1 MIDAKIRS
9 GLHKA
14 LQSWFQ
20 AQGRTLP
27 WRDDPSPY
35 RVLVSEFMLQQTT
48 VAAVRPFF
56 VRWMRELPD
65 VSALAAAPEEKVL
78 KLWEGLGY
86 YSRARNLHR
95 AAKAIVANFGGLI
108 PDDPAQLRTLPGI
121 GPYTAAAIAAFAF
134 DKPVPVLDANINR
147 LIARLFDFREDI
159 TTAAGRTFLENAAAA
174 LLPASGGRNHTS
186 ALMDLGATLCAAG
199 QPDCLLCPGQ
209 KFCRATDPASLPV
222 KPAKKSITRL
232 VEWRALA
239 IRKRSVF
246 LVQSP
251 GPRWK
256 GLWLLPPA
264 EPTDAEPLVSLDYSI
279 TRYRVTLYLR
289 ESEPHTDWVPHPLA
303 KLPAMPTPHRN
314 ILALIKNPRAND
326 ARATWS
332 AR

>member
-1 MIDAKIRS
+1 MFPEKNKSAF
-9 GLHKA
+9 HKS
-14 LQSWFQ
+14 LQAWFQ
-20 AQGRTLP
+20 AQGRELP
-27 WRDDPSPY
+27 WRDDPAPY

-48 VAAVRPFF
+48 VAAVRGHFA
-56 VRWMRELPD
+56 RWMRELPD
-65 VSALAAAPEEKVL
+65 VQTLAAAPEEKVL

-95 AAKAIVANFGGLI
+95 AAKEIVARFQGII
-108 PDDPAQLRTLPGI
+108 PDDPEILRTLPGI

-159 TTAAGRTFLENAAAA
+159 TTAAGKTFLDQAAA
-174 LLPASGGRNHTS
+174 LLLPKTGGRAHTS

-199 QPDCLLCPGQ
+199 HPDCLLCPVQ
-209 KFCRATDPASLPV
+209 KFCRATDPTSLPI
-222 KPAKKSITRL
+222 KPAKKAITRL

-246 LVQSP
+246 LIQSP

-264 EPTDAEPLVSLDYSI
+264 EHTDSEPLASLDYSI
-279 TRYRVTLYLR
+279 TRYRVTLHLR
-289 ESEPHTDWVPHPLA
+289 DAEPQLEWIPHPLDN
-303 KLPAMPTPHRN
+303 LPAMPTPHRN

-326 ARATWS
+326 ARAT
-332 AR
+332 